1 MGYRHKLFCIQIP
14 NQGATVDHSKTVGP
28 TSRGDIRRKNMNI
41 DQAKLDRV
49 RELLGVDTETEA
61 VDQALSALIL
71 REELIAGVRRI
82 AGSGGVENVFED
94 DVEP

>member
-1 MGYRHKLFCIQIP
+1 
-14 NQGATVDHSKTVGP
+14 
-28 TSRGDIRRKNMNI
+28 MNI

-49 RELLGVDTETEA
+49 RELLGVETETEA

-71 REELIAGVRRI
+71 REELIAGVRRV
-82 AGSGGVENVFED
+82 AATGGVENVFED